1 MFDKKAITQ
10 ALGMVKFL
18 SHIDGAK
25 RHYGKSRLNY
35 GRGENYGNTPV
46 EFSIIFSVDG
56 KYFHFFTSDMR
67 YTRGDCRAC
76 IRTCENERDFT
87 GGRNHFVSC
96 IEDLRKFLVRN
107 GVDEQKTYGNG
118 EA

>member
-18 SHIDGAK
+18 TSIEGFE
-25 RHYGKSRLNY
+25 RHSGKTRLNY
-35 GRGENYGNTPV
+35 GKGEQYGNTPV

-76 IRTCENERDFT
+76 IRTCEHERDFT
-87 GGRNHFVSC
+87 GGSNNFVYC
-96 IEDLRKFLVRN
+96 IEDLRSFLERKL
-107 GVDEQKTYGNG
+107 EK
-118 EA
+118 EIR